1 MIALLKGDIIKIEP
15 TYIILNVSGVGYEIK
30 ISLRTYA
37 EVKNLKK
44 IEIKTHLQV
53 KEDSHTLYGFY
64 SQSEKAI
71 FLDLISI
78 SGVGPS
84 TAMMILSSLSA
95 SELQEAILN
104 EDVLMIKSIK
114 GIGSKTAE
122 RIILE
127 LKDKIKKKDF
137 IENNMKFSSSLG
149 NTLRNDALK
158 ALSSLG
164 ISKDLARIKVDQI
177 LKEKQDLSLEDL
189 IKDVLKKS

>member
-64 SQSEKAI
+64 SQSEKVI

-137 IENNMKFSSSLG
+137 IENNVKFSSGLG

>member
-64 SQSEKAI
+64 SQSEKVI

-137 IENNMKFSSSLG
+137 IENNVKFSSGLD

>member
-137 IENNMKFSSSLG
+137 IENNVKFSSGLD

>member
-37 EVKNLKK
+37 EIKNLKK

-64 SQSEKAI
+64 SQSEKVI

-137 IENNMKFSSSLG
+137 IENNVKFSSGLG

>member
-1 MIALLKGDIIKIEP
+1 MIALLKGEILKLDP

-30 ISLRTYA
+30 ISLRTYS
-37 EVKNLKK
+37 EIKNLKK
-44 IEIKTHLQV
+44 IENHTHLQV

-64 SQSEKAI
+64 SKSEKII

-84 TAMMILSSLSA
+84 TALMILSSLSA
-95 SELQEAILN
+95 SELQEAIIN
-104 EDVLMIKSIK
+104 GDVLIIKSIK
-114 GIGSKTAE
+114 GIGLKTAE

-127 LKDKIKKKDF
+127 LKDKIKNKDF
-137 IENNMKFSSSLG
+137 VDNSSKFSPDLNNS
-149 NTLRNDALK
+149 LRNDALK

-164 ISKDLARIKVDQI
+164 ISKSLASIKVDQI
-177 LKEKQDLSLEDL
+177 LKEKEDLSLEDL

>member
-37 EVKNLKK
+37 EVKSLKK

-53 KEDSHTLYGFY
+53 KDDSHTLYGFY

-71 FLDLISI
+71 FLDLTSI

-104 EDVLMIKSIK
+104 EDVLIIKSIK

-137 IENNMKFSSSLG
+137 IENNVKFSSGLG

-164 ISKDLARIKVDQI
+164 ISKDLGRIKVDQI

>member
-1 MIALLKGDIIKIEP
+1 MIALLKGEILKLDP

-30 ISLRTYA
+30 ISLRTYS
-37 EVKNLKK
+37 EIKNLKK
-44 IEIKTHLQV
+44 IEIHTHLQV
-53 KEDSHTLYGFY
+53 KEDSHTLYVFY
-64 SQSEKAI
+64 SKSEKII

-95 SELQEAILN
+95 SELQEAIIN
-104 EDVLMIKSIK
+104 GDVLIIKSIK
-114 GIGSKTAE
+114 GIGLKTAE

-127 LKDKIKKKDF
+127 LKDKIKNKDF
-137 IENNMKFSSSLG
+137 VDNSSKFSPDLNNS
-149 NTLRNDALK
+149 LRNDALK

-164 ISKDLARIKVDQI
+164 ISKSLASIKVDQI
-177 LKEKQDLSLEDL
+177 LKEKEDLSLEDL

>member
-37 EVKNLKK
+37 EIKNLKK

-104 EDVLMIKSIK
+104 QDVLMIKSIK

>member
-1 MIALLKGDIIKIEP
+1 
-15 TYIILNVSGVGYEIK
+15 
-30 ISLRTYA
+30 
-37 EVKNLKK
+37 
-44 IEIKTHLQV
+44 
-53 KEDSHTLYGFY
+53 
-64 SQSEKAI
+64 
-71 FLDLISI
+71 
-78 SGVGPS
+78 
-84 TAMMILSSLSA
+84 
-95 SELQEAILN
+95 
-104 EDVLMIKSIK
+104 SIK

>member
-37 EVKNLKK
+37 EIKNLKK

-64 SQSEKAI
+64 SQSEKII

-137 IENNMKFSSSLG
+137 IENNVKFSSGLG